1 MKLLARIICN
11 RLWATTI
18 VLVVMV
24 AAGASLYMAR
34 QVQHEDDILAFLP
47 KENPEVKLFHEINS
61 RFGGLDLALVGIR
74 TDDPVDPAFIKKLR
88 KTTLALKQTHGLDHV
103 LSLANIMDFTP
114 DTEKGGIITDRLVNS
129 IPKNKA
135 ERDALYRKVMSRDH
149 VVGNLV
155 SADGK
160 AVLVYCFLAYGS
172 DPKTMASRI
181 RGVVSEA
188 FPKNE
193 KFWGGGPFI
202 STYIYTTTQNDMRR
216 LTPWAVVAIVLIML
230 LAFRDVIGTC
240 LALLSTGMGIVI
252 SLGSMAVFGVRF
264 NIVLSSMPVI
274 LFAIGSAYG
283 IHVLA
288 RYYSLVVKD
297 NDVEG
302 AITRTLTGVGPTV
315 LAAGMTTAASL
326 LSFIWMDIRPLRT
339 FGLFTSL
346 GILAT
351 LILSLTFIPAVA
363 RLARLKRKQRS
374 SLAVRKL
381 MVHLTVF
388 AQRRRV
394 PVAVGLGLVAA
405 VGLFFTARVDTRM
418 DQSTFFASDSPPAKA
433 EAFLRKQFGGSQYV
447 QLHIKG
453 DMTDPGVLRELRAV
467 ADDIALM
474 PHVSSVLHLGEA
486 VARVN
491 EILVGQRRIPDTQA
505 QVTSLYAWLAG
516 DPSVAQLVS
525 RDRKQALMHVKVA
538 SNRAAVLEPLIE
550 RMERRVADN
559 TIRGFVVG
567 KIKGPQGAAVR
578 KRLDAQILL
587 RVRALAHLND
597 VKVTPDQLWRMGVA
611 LGQPGV
617 APATLPVVAAVA
629 RFLRSEENAVKE
641 DLQDLEKKL
650 QPAPASADP
659 GARKPAGEATRRDLV
674 KELAAALVKLGPGPT
689 EDKTLAAVGKV
700 LGRSSDDDLVADLG
714 ISLATPL
721 EEIWRTQQAR
731 QRGARLLRAASVVV
745 PGGGAGKRF
754 TDSVTMAMLDADLT
768 TALLPAS
775 TGQKAAGAVN
785 IAVNGLPVMHRGLS
799 RSVTMNQIKSL
810 AFALVLVVVIM
821 AVLFRSIWSG
831 LLVATPTLL
840 TLLVIYG
847 GMGVLGV
854 HLDIGTSMLAC
865 IILGAGVDYAV
876 HLASAWHGEAG
887 EPLQTAAARAAD
899 RSGPAIWTN
908 AIMVCAGFFV
918 LTLGQAR
925 PLQNVGGLTAAAMI
939 TAAVATFLAFPA
951 LARRRRYNRNT
962 EEVADAS
969 EVVDAVLASRPG
981 SKI

>member
-11 RLWATTI
+11 RLWALVI
-18 VLVVMV
+18 VLVVTLI
-24 AAGASLYMAR
+24 AGASLYMAR
-34 QVQHEDDILAFLP
+34 QVKHEDDILAFLP

-74 TDDPVDPAFIKKLR
+74 TDDPVDPQFIKQLR

-114 DTEKGGIITDRLVNS
+114 DTEKGGIITDRLVNT

-135 ERDALYRKVMSRDH
+135 EREALYRKVMSRDH

-160 AVLVYCFLAYGS
+160 AVLLYCFLAYGS
-172 DPKTMASRI
+172 DPKTMASKI
-181 RGVVSEA
+181 RKVVSEA

-202 STYIYTTTQNDMRR
+202 STYIYTTTQDDMRR

-297 NDVEG
+297 DDVEA

-315 LAAGMTTAASL
+315 LAAGLTTAASL
-326 LSFIWMDIRPLRT
+326 LSFMWMDIKPLRT
-339 FGLFTSL
+339 FGLFTAL

-363 RLARLKRKQRS
+363 RLAGLKRKQRS
-374 SLAVRKL
+374 SLAVRRL

-394 PVAVGLGLVAA
+394 PVTVALGLLAA
-405 VGLFFTARVDTRM
+405 VGMFYTARVDTRM
-418 DQSTFFASDSPPAKA
+418 DQGTFFAKDSPPALA
-433 EAFLRKQFGGSQYV
+433 ETFLREQFGGSQYV

-491 EILVGQRRIPDTQA
+491 EILVGQQRIPDTQH

-525 RDRKQALMHVKVA
+525 RDRKQALIHVKVA
-538 SNRAAVLEPLIE
+538 SNRAAILEPLIE
-550 RMERRVADN
+550 RMERRVAEK
-559 TIRGFVVG
+559 TISSFVVG
-567 KIKGPQGAAVR
+567 KVKGPRGEAVR
-578 KRLDAQILL
+578 KRLDALMML
-587 RVRALAHLND
+587 RVRALAHQNG
-597 VKVTPDQLWRMGVA
+597 VKVTPNQLERMSAA
-611 LGQPGV
+611 LGE
-617 APATLPVVAAVA
+617 PASKLVTGPVVVQVA

-641 DLQDLEKKL
+641 DLEELEQKL
-650 QPAPASADP
+650 QPPAPVTPDP
-659 GARKPAGEATRRDLV
+659 DKKPVEATRRDMAQ
-674 KELAAALVKLGPGPT
+674 ELAAALVKLGPAPD
-689 EDKTLAAVGKV
+689 EDRTLAAVGKV
-700 LGRSSDDDLVADLG
+700 LGRSTEDDLVADLG

-721 EEIWRTQQAR
+721 EEIWRTQRAR
-731 QRGARLLRAASVVV
+731 QRGARLLRSAGVAV

-754 TDSVTMAMLDADLT
+754 TDSVTMAMLDGDLT
-768 TALLPAS
+768 TTLLPVTA
-775 TGQKAAGAVN
+775 GQKAAGAVN

-840 TLLVIYG
+840 TLLMIYG

-876 HLASAWHGEAG
+876 HLASAWHSEKG
-887 EPLQTAAARAAD
+887 EPLQAAAARAAD

-918 LTLGQAR
+918 LTLGEAR

-969 EVVDAVLASRPG
+969 EVVDAVLKG
-981 SKI
+981 SKV